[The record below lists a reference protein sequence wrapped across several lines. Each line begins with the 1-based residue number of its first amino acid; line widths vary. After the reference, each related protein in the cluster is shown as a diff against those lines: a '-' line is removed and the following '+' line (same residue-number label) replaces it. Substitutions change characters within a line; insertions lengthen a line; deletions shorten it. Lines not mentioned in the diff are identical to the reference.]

1 MKGAN
6 MTTDWRTV
14 QFFLDEKG
22 VCEVEADAS
31 DYKKMRCTCP
41 VFATRRRCKHTRHVK
56 RLIDE
61 NDGNYTVR
69 LSEEVTDE
77 MIDESMDSPE
87 AFRTL
92 LVYHAKVE
100 VI

>member
-14 QFFLDEKG
+14 QFFLDETG

-41 VFATRRRCKHTRHVK
+41 AFTTRKRCKHTRHVK
-56 RLIDE
+56 KSIEE

-69 LSEEVTDE
+69 LLEDVTDE
-77 MIDESMDSPE
+77 MIDESMDSAE

-100 VI
+100 VV